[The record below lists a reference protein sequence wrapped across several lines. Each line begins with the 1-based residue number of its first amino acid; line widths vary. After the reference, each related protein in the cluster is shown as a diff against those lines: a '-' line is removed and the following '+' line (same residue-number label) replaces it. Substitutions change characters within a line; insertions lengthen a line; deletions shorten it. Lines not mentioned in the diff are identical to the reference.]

1 MKIWTRNIS
10 YEKFAEIKP
19 REHKK
24 PRKQLWLFRPLLK
37 LVTDIMLWP
46 TGMKYNKTGMEKLK
60 KDEPCLVLMNHSAF
74 EDLEIVA
81 NLMHKRPYHIVCTLD
96 SYVGI
101 LGPVLRLLGCIVT
114 RKFVTEL
121 DLVKDMLYTV
131 NTLKESVVMFPEA
144 GYSFDGTHTTLPES
158 LGKCVK
164 LMKVPVVMVH
174 TYGAFSRVPLYN
186 GLQIRK
192 VKLSADVEYVLS
204 PKDIRE
210 KSADEL
216 QKIIEKKFA
225 YDHFKWQQDNQICIS
240 ESFRADHLNRVLY
253 QCPHCLTEGRMEGKG
268 ITLTCHHCGKQYEL
282 TEYGYL
288 QATEGET
295 RFDHIPDWYRW
306 QRSQVRRQLE
316 EGSYL
321 LDTEVDIYALKNPT
335 FLYRIGEGRLCHDK
349 EGFHLTGCDGK
360 LDYRQSPMA
369 SYSLNS
375 DFYWYEIGDMISIGD
390 AKCLYYCFPKH
401 DKDVAAKARL
411 AAEELYKMTKQPRF
425 VDRSKGKA
433 L

>member
-204 PKDIRE
+204 PENIRE

-216 QKIIEKKFA
+216 QKIIEEKFA
-225 YDHFKWQQDNQICIS
+225 YDHFKWQQDNQITIS
-240 ESFRADHLNRVLY
+240 EDFRAEGLNRVLY
-253 QCPHCLTEGRMEGKG
+253 KCPHCDTEGEMIGKD
-268 ITLTCHHCGKQYEL
+268 THLYCQHCGQRYEL
-282 TEYGYL
+282 TEYGFL
-288 QATEGET
+288 KADKGET
-295 RFDHIPDWYRW
+295 KFEHVPDWYQWERAC
-306 QRSQVRRQLE
+306 VRKEIE
-316 EGSYL
+316 EGTYEL
-321 LDTEVDIYALKNPT
+321 KVPVDICIMVNTKCI
-335 FLYRIGEGRLCHDK
+335 YRVGEGVLEHTC
-349 EGFHLTGCDGK
+349 EGFHLSGCDGK
-360 LDYRQSPMA
+360 LDYYQKPTA
-369 SYSLNS
+369 SYSLYS
-375 DFYWYEIGDMISIGD
+375 DYFWYEVGDVICIGDMNV
-390 AKCLYYCFPKH
+390 LYYCFPKS
-401 DKDVAAKARL
+401 DGDIVAKTRLATEEMYKMAKAN
-411 AAEELYKMTKQPRF
+411 KKI
-425 VDRSKGKA
+425 KA
-433 L
+433 